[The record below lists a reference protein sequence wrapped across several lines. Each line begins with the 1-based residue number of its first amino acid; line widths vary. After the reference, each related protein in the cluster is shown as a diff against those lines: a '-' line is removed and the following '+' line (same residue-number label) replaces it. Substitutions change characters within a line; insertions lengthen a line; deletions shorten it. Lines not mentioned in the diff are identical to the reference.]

1 MRKISGSLS
10 LMSVLDVIQWA
21 ENSRRSGTLI
31 LSKFEQEKRFYL
43 QDGKIIFVWSV
54 GEEDHFFDALLHA
67 TGIGQKE
74 LSDALAEAKSLN
86 IPLIGYLHSA
96 RKVETPVLE
105 EVLREVVKTELID
118 ALQWGAGSFDFIDDL
133 PAIVSNG
140 PLLLNS
146 SLVMLEAL
154 KKYDETQLSGKVDS
168 ALILNEIRTRIKE
181 DNINLPPI
189 PEIMQQVMGKIDD
202 PSFSIDDVVGC
213 LTDQILVSQIL
224 KISNSPYYR
233 RAGKTGTLKD
243 AVVFMGLK
251 SLMSIVGVHALS
263 GFSPRNAHEIR
274 KVLQHCLLCG
284 MIARQLARDM
294 RYDSDQAFICGLL
307 HDIGKTIML
316 DLAGDYSMSLEL
328 RERLIDQFHA
338 EAGYLLACKWNF
350 SEEIQEA
357 IRFHHTPDMASRFH
371 GLIETVYLANMMA
384 TAMCPPDDV
393 AALALNNIEI
403 SKIDVIK
410 IMSEIDILDQEAG
423 AIINAQ

>member
-1 MRKISGSLS
+1 MRKISGNLS

-21 ENSRRSGTLI
+21 ESSRRSGTLV

-54 GEEDHFFDALLHA
+54 GGEDHFFDLLLRE
-67 TGIGQKE
+67 TGIAQKE

-96 RKVETPVLE
+96 DKVETGILE
-105 EVLREVVKTELID
+105 EVLREMVKAELID
-118 ALQWGAGSFDFIDDL
+118 ALQWGTGTFDFLDEL

-154 KKYDETQLSGKVDS
+154 KKYDETQLSGKVDT
-168 ALILNEIRTRIKE
+168 ALVLNEIRTRIKE
-181 DNINLPPI
+181 DNLDLPPI
-189 PEIMQQVMGKIDD
+189 PDIMRQIMGKIDN
-202 PSFSIDDVVGC
+202 PSFSIDDVVEC
-213 LTDQILVSQIL
+213 LTDQILVSKIL
-224 KISNSPYYR
+224 RISSSPYYR
-233 RAGKTGTLKD
+233 RAGKIGTLKD

-251 SLMSIVGVHALS
+251 SLMSIVAVHALS
-263 GFSPRNAHEIR
+263 GFSPRNANEIR

-294 RYDSDQAFICGLL
+294 GYDGDQAFICGLL

-316 DLAGDYSMSLEL
+316 DLAGDYAMSPEL
-328 RERLIDQFHA
+328 RERLIDQYHA

-350 SEEIQEA
+350 SDEIQEA
-357 IRFHHTPDMASRFH
+357 IRFHHAPDMATRFH
-371 GLIETVYLANMMA
+371 ALIETVYLANMMA
-384 TAMCPPDDV
+384 TATCTPEDV
-393 AALALNNIEI
+393 AALAFKNIEI
-403 SKIDVIK
+403 SQVNMDE
-410 IMSEIDILDQEAG
+410 IMAEIDSLDQEAG
-423 AIINAQ
+423 AIINVP